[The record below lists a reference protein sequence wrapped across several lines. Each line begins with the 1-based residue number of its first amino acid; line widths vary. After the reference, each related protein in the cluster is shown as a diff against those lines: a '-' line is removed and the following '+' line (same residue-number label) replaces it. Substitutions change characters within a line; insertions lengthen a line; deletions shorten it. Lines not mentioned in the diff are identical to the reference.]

1 MTTPLT
7 PIVLMRPAL
16 VEDDEQAAIRA
27 HFPVCTLRTQ
37 VPEGSLVIGRYAF
50 LPFYDEL
57 EADLA
62 NLGSRPINSLAQHR
76 YIAEMGYYEDLAD
89 VTFAT
94 WFRYEDV
101 PHALRSGPFVVKGRT
116 NSRKFEWHQKM
127 YAPNFQAAVR
137 IGAELS
143 CDGLI
148 GQQGV
153 VIRQFVPLEVFETSV
168 SGVPLANEWRIF
180 YWRGARLAY
189 GYYWGNIDDW
199 APVERARADFEA
211 HGLPFADAVAA
222 RIADKAPFVV
232 IDIARTAEG
241 RWVVVELNDASQA
254 GLNGTVDPQAL
265 FGALARSLARDS
277 AQK

>member
-1 MTTPLT
+1 MNAPLK
-7 PIVLMRPAL
+7 PVVLLRPSL
-16 VEDDEQAAIRA
+16 VDDEERA
-27 HFPVCTLRTQ
+27 VLAEHFPVFALRTE
-37 VPEGSLVIGRYAF
+37 VPRGSLVIGRYAF
-50 LPFYDEL
+50 LPFYGEM

-62 NLGSRPINSLAQHR
+62 NLGSRPINSYAQHR
-76 YIAEMGYYEDLAD
+76 YIAEMAYCEDLAD
-89 VTFAT
+89 VTFPT
-94 WFRYEDV
+94 WFRFEDV
-101 PHALRSGPFVVKGRT
+101 PQALRSGPFVVKGRT

-137 IGAELS
+137 IGAELA

-148 GQQGV
+148 GQQGI

-180 YWRGARLAY
+180 YWRGARLAH

-211 HGLPFADAVAA
+211 HGLPFADSVAA

-241 RWVVVELNDASQA
+241 RWLVVELNDGSQA
-254 GLNGTVDPQAL
+254 GLNGTVSPREL
-265 FGALARSLARDS
+265 FGALARRLALEAS
-277 AQK
+277 EG